1 MIKLNS
7 TWKKQSGKRAV
18 KNRVSNDGL
27 MQRGI
32 LLLRRVATGVAFRVS
47 IAVVVFIA
55 LTVVAFARSKGD
67 NLNNI
72 LKKME
77 EVEKRIYTLKVE
89 YTRSIF
95 FESTKEKHE
104 VSGTLFLRKP
114 DSIYINQKT
123 PQEQRI
129 YIDGKNITVYVPE
142 SRQAVIDSW
151 KKFIDGDFAP
161 AVIINFGSSWRE
173 IKRTNIISFGG
184 ENGEY
189 IVIKVNPM
197 ENKSWNVKIYVSKA
211 TMYPGK
217 AVIESDGVRGEII
230 FKSCTLNPVL
240 DKNMFKFNA
249 SGIEVIKLN

>member
-1 MIKLNS
+1 M
-7 TWKKQSGKRAV
+7 V
-18 KNRVSNDGL
+18 KNRVSDDDL
-27 MQRGI
+27 CWI
-32 LLLRRVATGVAFRVS
+32 LLLRRVAAGGVTVA
-47 IAVVVFIA
+47 FIA
-55 LTVVAFARSKGD
+55 LTVIAFAHSKDD

-77 EVEKRIYTLKVE
+77 AVEKRIYTLKAD

-95 FESTKEKHE
+95 FESTKEKQE

-114 DSIYINQKT
+114 GSIYINQRT

-129 YIDGKNITVYVPE
+129 YIDGQNITIYVPE

-151 KKFIDGDFAP
+151 KNFTDGDFALI
-161 AVIINFGSSWRE
+161 VIINFGSSWRE

-184 ENGEY
+184 ENEKY
-189 IVIKVNPM
+189 IVIKVNPIE
-197 ENKSWNVKIYVSKA
+197 ENKGWNIKIYVSKA
-211 TMYPGK
+211 TMCPGK
-217 AVIESDGVRGEII
+217 AVIESDGVSDEII
-230 FKSCTLNPVL
+230 FKSYVLNPAL

>member
-1 MIKLNS
+1 L
-7 TWKKQSGKRAV
+7 T
-18 KNRVSNDGL
+18 
-27 MQRGI
+27 
-32 LLLRRVATGVAFRVS
+32 
-47 IAVVVFIA
+47 AVV
-55 LTVVAFARSKGD
+55 FAHSKDD

-77 EVEKRIYTLKVE
+77 EAEKRIYTLKVD

-95 FESTKEKHE
+95 FESTKEKQE

-114 DSIYINQKT
+114 NSIYINQMT

-129 YIDGKNITVYVPE
+129 YIDGKNITTYVPE
-142 SRQAVIDSW
+142 SKQAVIDSW
-151 KKFIDGDFAP
+151 KNFIDGNFAP
-161 AVIINFGSSWRE
+161 VVVINFGSIWRE
-173 IKRTNIISFGG
+173 IIRTNIISFGG
-184 ENGEY
+184 ENEKY

-197 ENKSWNVKIYVSKA
+197 KNKGCNIKVYVSKA

-230 FKSCTLNPVL
+230 IKNCTFNPAL

>member
-1 MIKLNS
+1 M
-7 TWKKQSGKRAV
+7 R
-18 KNRVSNDGL
+18 
-27 MQRGI
+27 RGI
-32 LLLRRVATGVAFRVS
+32 LLLRCVATGVAFRVS
-47 IAVVVFIA
+47 IAAVVFIA
-55 LTVVAFARSKGD
+55 LTAVAFAGSKGD

-77 EVEKRIYTLKVE
+77 EAEKRIHTLKVD

-123 PQEQRI
+123 PQQEQRI
-129 YIDGKNITVYVPE
+129 YINGKNMTIYVPE
-142 SRQAVIDSW
+142 SRQAVIDIW
-151 KKFIDGDFAP
+151 ENFIDGDFAP

-173 IKRTNIISFGG
+173 IKRTNIISAGG

-197 ENKSWNVKIYVSKA
+197 ENKGWNVKIYVSKT

-230 FKSCTLNPVL
+230 FKNCTLNPVL
-240 DKNMFKFNA
+240 DRNMFKFNA